1 MTCRSTMTKL
11 THGLAD
17 FPFGLFIFLR
27 LAAIPFLFA
36 LGKCDFALGDAF
48 AKVNPQGNDRQTLVV
63 HFSFQLVNLFLPEK
77 QLPRS
82 EWSMV
87 KWTARK
93 IFANMEIHE
102 PDFAAAN
109 YTVGVPQVGPALPE
123 RFNLGA
129 KQHHARFQLLKKDV
143 IVRGGAVLGYDQL
156 SGFFLFFG
164 RFSHRLVY

>member
-1 MTCRSTMTKL
+1 MTKL

-27 LAAIPFLFA
+27 LAAVPFLFA
-36 LGKCDFALGDAF
+36 LGKGDFALGDAF
-48 AKVNPQGNDRQTLVV
+48 AKVNPQRNDRQTLVV
-63 HFSFQLVNLFLPEK
+63 HFSFQLVNLFLAEE
-77 QLPRS
+77 QFPRS
-82 EWSMV
+82 ERSVVEWPSREV
-87 KWTARK
+87 
-93 IFANMEIHE
+93 FADMEIQE
-102 PDFAAAN
+102 PDFAAAD
-109 YTVGVPQVGPALPE
+109 YTVGIPQVGPVLTE
-123 RFNLGA
+123 RFDLGP